1 MPNLAVF
8 KMPVPMKITG
18 RSSTITNAFVNSIIP
33 VAPPTDSDIETA
45 LSILGMT
52 HSTIEC
58 SYCGDTHSEWDHLRP
73 LVKDKMPT
81 GYISEIQN
89 LVPSCGKCNQ
99 SKGNKDWQN
108 WIVSDANKSPRSRG
122 ITDVDARIDRLNGYM
137 SWLAPTTIDFKAVV
151 GNELWQK
158 HWDNCRGIHSQLV
171 ESQIISNQ
179 IKEKLS
185 QATTNDTEGKISD
198 PEEALLTNDMRIGEL
213 VRSYLSQIIELIKA
227 DRNDLLGKLQERDYS
242 NQVFD
247 LNYPFLLA
255 TTSDTAREARYWAQC
270 YEINGGLY
278 RVTSE
283 WYDDRSRQKFLRF
296 ISRLELNY

>member
-33 VAPPTDSDIETA
+33 IVPPTDGDVETA

-58 SYCGDTHSEWDHLRP
+58 SYCGDTYSEWDHLRP
-73 LVKDKMPT
+73 LVKDKKPT

-99 SKGNKDWQN
+99 SKGNKDWQH
-108 WIVSDANKSPRSRG
+108 WIVSDARKSPRSRG
-122 ITDVDARIDRLNGYM
+122 ITDVDVRIHRLNRYM
-137 SWLAPTTIDFKAVV
+137 NWMPPTIIDFQAVV

-158 HWDNCRGIHSQLV
+158 HWANCTNIHSQLI
-171 ESQIISNQ
+171 ESQIISDE

-185 QATTNDTEGKISD
+185 QAAATDTKGDICD
-198 PEEALLTNDMRIGEL
+198 NEEALPADEMKIGAF
-213 VRSYLSQIIELIKA
+213 VRSYLPRLIERIET
-227 DRNDLLGKLQERDYS
+227 DRRDLLDKLQNGEYS
-242 NQVFD
+242 NRK
-247 LNYPFLLA
+247 LGTHYPFLLK
-255 TTSDTAREARYWAQC
+255 TTPDTPREPRYWARF
-270 YEINGGLY
+270 YEINGNFY

-283 WYDDRSRQKFLRF
+283 WYEGRSRQKFMRF
-296 ISRLELNY
+296 INYLEL